1 MQNGNSEHPGL
12 FIAGNFLSAKTGTRG
27 MCEDLT
33 IQLRKKGFLVF
44 TASDKPNRLPRM
56 ADLLWTAWRNRE
68 RYQVAIV
75 EIYSG
80 LAFEWA
86 WLLSKFLRL
95 LKKPFIAVLHGGKLA
110 EFYRTKPKK
119 VSELLNHA
127 ALVCSPSHM
136 LQNAFHKEG
145 FQVEYLPNGIDLS
158 LYPYRKR
165 EKIEPNI
172 VWLRAI
178 HEIYNPLMAIQAFK
192 LVLEAYPE
200 AKLWMI
206 GPDKADG
213 TMPKLVAEIES
224 LQYPDHVTIFGAVA
238 KNDVPKWLNRADIFI
253 NTTNYESFG
262 VSVVEAIAC
271 GLPVVSTDAGE
282 LPLLWKNS
290 EEIFLVPKNDAQ
302 GMAKKVLELLNGDVP
317 AGQLVIRAKE
327 KAEQFDWENIMPLWV
342 KMIDKALGRDN

>member
-1 MQNGNSEHPGL
+1 MQNANSEHPGL

-27 MCEDLT
+27 MCEDLA
-33 IQLRKKGFLVF
+33 IQLRKKGFSVF
-44 TASDKPNRLPRM
+44 TASDKLNKIARM
-56 ADLLWTAWRNRE
+56 TDLLWTAWRNRK
-68 RYQVAIV
+68 RYQLAIV

-86 WLLSKFLRL
+86 WLLSKLL
-95 LKKPFIAVLHGGKLA
+95 KILKKPFIAVLHGGKLA

-119 VSELLNHA
+119 VSEVLNNA
-127 ALVCSPSHM
+127 ALICTPSLM
-136 LQNAFHKEG
+136 LQRAFQNEG

-158 LYPYRKR
+158 LYPFQKR
-165 EKIEPNI
+165 ERFEPNI

-192 LVLEAYPE
+192 LVLEACPE

-213 TMPKLVAEIES
+213 TMPKMVAEIES
-224 LQYPDHVTIFGAVA
+224 LPEPKHVQIVGAVA
-238 KNDVPKWLNRADIFI
+238 KADVPKWLNKADVFI

-282 LPLLWKNS
+282 LPFLWKDG
-290 EEIFLVPKNDAQ
+290 EEVLLVPKNDAQ
-302 GMAKKVLELLNGDVP
+302 GMAKKLLELLNGEVQADL
-317 AGQLVIRAKE
+317 LVVRAKE
-327 KAEQFDWENIMPLWV
+327 KVDQFDWKNILPQWV
-342 KMIDKALGRDN
+342 NLIYKVLGKDN

>member
-1 MQNGNSEHPGL
+1 MQNEKSEHPAL

-33 IQLRKKGFLVF
+33 IQLHKKGFLIF
-44 TASDKPNRLPRM
+44 TASDKPNRIARM
-56 ADLLWTAWRNRE
+56 ADLLWTAWRNRK
-68 RYQVAIV
+68 RYQLAIV
-75 EIYSG
+75 EVYSG

-86 WLLSKFLRL
+86 WILSKFLRF

-119 VSELLNHA
+119 VSELLNNA
-127 ALVCSPSHM
+127 ALICSPSLM
-136 LQNAFHKEG
+136 LQSAFQKEG

-158 LYPYRKR
+158 LYPFRKR
-165 EKIEPNI
+165 ETIEPNI

-224 LQYPDHVTIFGAVA
+224 LLRPNNIQIVGAVA
-238 KNDVPKWLNRADIFI
+238 KADVPEWLNKADIFI

-271 GLPVVSTDAGE
+271 GLPVVSTNAGE
-282 LPLLWKNS
+282 LPLLWKDG
-290 EEIFLVPKNDAQ
+290 EEILLVPKNDAQ
-302 GMAKKVLELLNGDVP
+302 GMAKKIVELLNGEVEAEP
-317 AGQLVIRAKE
+317 LVVRAKE
-327 KAEQFDWENIMPLWV
+327 KAEQFDWEKILPQWV
-342 KMIDKALGRDN
+342 NLIYKVLGRGN

>member
-1 MQNGNSEHPGL
+1 MQNDRSERQGL

-27 MCEDLT
+27 MCEDLA
-33 IQLRKKGFLVF
+33 IQLRKKGFLIF
-44 TASDKPNRLPRM
+44 TASDKLNKIVRM
-56 ADLLWTAWRNRE
+56 ADLLWTAWRNRK
-68 RYQVAIV
+68 RYQLAIV

-86 WLLSKFLRL
+86 WLLSKLLRI

-110 EFYRTKPKK
+110 EFYRTKPRK
-119 VSELLNHA
+119 VSEVLNNA
-127 ALVCSPSHM
+127 ALICSPSLM
-136 LQNAFHKEG
+136 LQSAFQKEG

-158 LYPYRKR
+158 LYPFRKR
-165 EKIEPNI
+165 EIIEPKI

-213 TMPKLVAEIES
+213 TMPKLVVEIEN
-224 LQYPDHVTIFGAVA
+224 LPKPEHVEIVGAVA
-238 KNDVPKWLNRADIFI
+238 KPDVPKWLNKADIFI

-282 LPLLWKNS
+282 LPLLWQDG
-290 EEIFLVPKNDAQ
+290 EEILLVSKGDAQ
-302 GMAKKVLELLNGDVP
+302 GMANKILELLNGDVQ
-317 AGQLVIRAKE
+317 AAQLALRAKE
-327 KAEQFDWENIMPLWV
+327 KAEQFDWENILPQWLNL
-342 KMIDKALGRDN
+342 IYKALRKDN

>member
-1 MQNGNSEHPGL
+1 MPNKKSEHPSL

-33 IQLRKKGFLVF
+33 IQLRKEGFLVF
-44 TASDKPNRLPRM
+44 TASDKPNKIARM
-56 ADLLWTAWRNRE
+56 VDLLWTAWWNRK
-68 RYQVAIV
+68 RYQLAIV

-86 WLLSKFLRL
+86 WILSKFLKL
-95 LKKPFIAVLHGGKLA
+95 FKKPFIAVLHGGKLA
-110 EFYRTKPKK
+110 EFYRTTPKK
-119 VSELLNHA
+119 VSEVLNNA
-127 ALVCSPSHM
+127 ALICSPSLM
-136 LQNAFHKEG
+136 LQSAFQKEG

-158 LYPYRKR
+158 VYPFRKR
-165 EKIEPNI
+165 ESFEPNI

-192 LVLEAYPE
+192 LVLGAYPE
-200 AKLWMI
+200 ANLWMI

-213 TMPKLVAEIES
+213 TMPNLVAEIES
-224 LQYPDHVTIFGAVA
+224 LAKPEHVQIIGAVA
-238 KNDVPKWLNRADIFI
+238 KTDVPKWLNKADIFI

-282 LPLLWKNS
+282 LPLLWRDG
-290 EEIFLVPKNDAQ
+290 EEILLVPKGDAQ
-302 GMAKKVLELLNGDVP
+302 EMAKKILELLNGEIQTEP
-317 AGQLVIRAKE
+317 IVIRAKE
-327 KAEQFDWENIMPLWV
+327 KVEQFDWESIVPRWIKLM
-342 KMIDKALGRDN
+342 DKALEGEI